1 MRKALWNFFI
11 PNSENAYRP
20 HSLRHEA
27 FIVYIVVALV
37 LKLGVLSIITVL
49 PRTYFF
55 ADVTRSAL
63 VALTNDAR
71 KTQGLTPLSENALL
85 ARAAQD
91 KAQDLVTKGYFAHE
105 SPDGKTP
112 WYWFKQAGYAYTYAG
127 ENLAKDFIDSDKIV
141 EAWLASP
148 LHRANI
154 LNTNYREIGIA
165 VASASS
171 TTGQRQ
177 TVIVQLFGN
186 PVQKKNSSLST
197 PVIKKSPAPV
207 RTPMPTS
214 MQTPAPLVVTHTPL
228 PSNSASPIE
237 TASPVPNEQ
246 PAIVAGAEES
256 PVEETL
262 PAPEMRPASLVFA
275 LRFMTRS
282 ERAIESFF
290 MLFLAFVLLISLLNF
305 FVHIDIQHRALLARS
320 LALTVLFLALA
331 AFSGSSLLHYVPQI
345 L

>member
-127 ENLAKDFIDSDKIV
+127 ENLAKDFIDSNKIV

-186 PVQKKNSSLST
+186 PVQKKNSPPPT
-197 PVIKKSPAPV
+197 PVVKKP
-207 RTPMPTS
+207 
-214 MQTPAPLVVTHTPL
+214 
-228 PSNSASPIE
+228 
-237 TASPVPNEQ
+237 
-246 PAIVAGAEES
+246 
-256 PVEETL
+256 
-262 PAPEMRPASLVFA
+262 
-275 LRFMTRS
+275 
-282 ERAIESFF
+282 
-290 MLFLAFVLLISLLNF
+290 
-305 FVHIDIQHRALLARS
+305 
-320 LALTVLFLALA
+320 
-331 AFSGSSLLHYVPQI
+331 
-345 L
+345 